1 MVPYYLTQFAVR
13 INSGE
18 AGIPKPAGD
27 GTTLVQNVLYPV
39 YFWAS
44 AIAVIIVIV
53 AGFYYVTSN
62 GNAQQ
67 VTRAKSAIL
76 GAVIGLIVVL
86 LAFSITFIVL
96 GGLS

>member
-1 MVPYYLTQFAVR
+1 MIQYYLLRFVALIDADTV
-13 INSGE
+13 
-18 AGIPKPAGD
+18 GIPKPASGEKA
-27 GTTLVQNVLYPV
+27 LVQNILYPV

-44 AIAVIIVIV
+44 VVAVIVVII

-67 VTRAKSAIL
+67 IARAKNAIL
-76 GAVIGLIVVL
+76 GAVIGLVVVL
-86 LAFSITFIVL
+86 SAFSITSIVL